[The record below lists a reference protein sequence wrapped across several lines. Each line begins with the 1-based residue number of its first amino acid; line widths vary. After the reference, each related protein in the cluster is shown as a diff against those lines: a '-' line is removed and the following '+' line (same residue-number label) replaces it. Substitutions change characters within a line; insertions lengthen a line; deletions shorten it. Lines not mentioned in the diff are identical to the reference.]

1 MRRLPWPNGHENPVT
16 TALDLQSRSMHDI
29 AMKQKTVYESG
40 LVRPSKLEQAMAWL
54 VDNGPL
60 LEEPELPSWI
70 LHELVK
76 AGRIARP
83 RRGLYLAPSRS
94 GEMLSLPTI
103 ATHLEPQGYLSFY
116 GALVLH
122 NLTDQETAT
131 WQYVSPRRL
140 RPLRLG
146 QTRLEFVP
154 WPSRLRSAEAK
165 VQTVGGLRVRIA
177 SPEQALCDVLEAP
190 RLAPSWSEL
199 VHVVH
204 TGLALR
210 RVGVTRLRLRAQA
223 IDSPALA
230 RRLGLLLE
238 METGS
243 VDRTLL
249 KIAQR
254 SNDWTRLAG
263 LGTRVRARDAR
274 WRLELPRSRAELL
287 AAVRE

>member
-1 MRRLPWPNGHENPVT
+1 
-16 TALDLQSRSMHDI
+16 
-29 AMKQKTVYESG
+29 
-40 LVRPSKLEQAMAWL
+40 MAWL

-60 LEEPELPSWI
+60 LEEPQLPAWI
-70 LHELVK
+70 LHDLVK
-76 AGRIARP
+76 DGRIARP
-83 RRGLYLAPSRS
+83 RRGLYLAPAPS

-103 ATHLEPQGYLSFY
+103 ATELEPRGYLSFY

-122 NLTDQETAT
+122 NLTDQETTT

-146 QTRLEFVP
+146 QARLEFIP
-154 WPSRLRSAEAK
+154 WASRLRAAEAK
-165 VQTVGGLRVRIA
+165 GQTFNGQRVRIA

-190 RLAPSWSEL
+190 KLAPNWSEL
-199 VHVVH
+199 LHVLR

-210 RVGVTRLRLRAQA
+210 RMTVTRLRARALA
-223 IDSPALA
+223 INSPALA

-238 METGS
+238 IEHGV
-243 VDRTLL
+243 VDPKLL
-249 KIAQR
+249 EIAQR

-263 LGTRVRARDAR
+263 LGMRVRARDAQ
-274 WRLELPRSRAELL
+274 WRLELPRPRAELL

>member
-1 MRRLPWPNGHENPVT
+1 
-16 TALDLQSRSMHDI
+16 
-29 AMKQKTVYESG
+29 
-40 LVRPSKLEQAMAWL
+40 MAWL

-60 LEEPELPSWI
+60 LEKPELPPWI

-76 AGRIARP
+76 GGRIARP

-94 GEMLSLPTI
+94 GEMLSLPAI
-103 ATHLEPQGYLSFY
+103 ATELEPRGYLSFY

-131 WQYVSPRRL
+131 WQYVSAKRL

-146 QTRLEFVP
+146 QARLEFVP
-154 WPSRLRSAEAK
+154 WPSRLRTAKAK
-165 VQTVGGLRVRIA
+165 VQRVNGRRVRIA
-177 SPEQALCDVLEAP
+177 SPAQALCDVLEAP
-190 RLAPSWSEL
+190 TLAPNWPEL
-199 VHVVH
+199 LHVLH
-204 TGLALR
+204 AGLALR
-210 RVGVTRLRLRAQA
+210 RISVARLRARAVA
-223 IDSPALA
+223 INSPALA

-243 VDRTLL
+243 VERTLL
-249 KIAQR
+249 EIAQR

-263 LGTRVRARDAR
+263 LGTRVRDRDAR
-274 WRLELPRSRAELL
+274 WRLELPRPRAELL